1 VCDACACAKGHQ
13 LPYSVSS
20 RTSSAPLELVHS
32 DVWDLAID
40 SFGRKNIMSVLLMII
55 VNLLGFTCSD
65 INLRSPHISLN
76 FKSLLNACLIA
87 GLSLF
92 NLTGEESMRNCIP
105 FFDPSGYLIMYLAH
119 THTSKMGLLSGNI
132 ATLWRWD
139 LLFLLM

>member
-55 VNLLGFTCSD
+55 VSLHGFTYYAK
-65 INLRSPHISLN
+65 NLRSPNAFLN
-76 FKSLLNACLIA
+76 FSSLLNVCLITR
-87 GLSLF
+87 SLPF
-92 NLTGEESMRNCIP
+92 NLIGGGEYGKLNS
-105 FFDPSGYLIMYLAH
+105 FFSDNRDLSSGFLPSHSTI
-119 THTSKMGLLSGNI
+119 K
-132 ATLWRWD
+132 WCC
-139 LLFLLM
+139 